1 MYVSP
6 PVRPRRP
13 GLRRW
18 AVSLAATAL
27 SVYAL
32 DASATAAGVLLAA
45 SGLLDGLG
53 HRTAVALLVASY
65 AVWGLGLRAGVRA
78 NSALLAATGT
88 STNALSKAA
97 HDLTRRH
104 TGSDRAARLASVA
117 GYAGLELIK
126 EVPYYCGAFG
136 AALISDSITS
146 ANALVF
152 LAGANLG
159 AAAYEY
165 GLARLTGL
173 LLRRRRRAIGS
184 GEVRTVR
191 ARGG

>member
-1 MYVSP
+1 MYVSS
-6 PVRPRRP
+6 RGGP

-32 DASATAAGVLLAA
+32 DASATAAGVLLVA

-53 HRTAVALLVASY
+53 HRSTVGFLVVSY

-78 NSALLAATGT
+78 NWALLATTGT

-97 HDLTRRH
+97 HDLTARRT
-104 TGSDRAARLASVA
+104 TGVRAARLASAA
-117 GYAGLELIK
+117 GYLGLELIK
-126 EVPYYCGAFG
+126 EVPYYLGAFG

-146 ANALVF
+146 TGALVF
-152 LAGANLG
+152 LGGANLG

-165 GLARLTGL
+165 GLARLIGL
-173 LLRRRRRAIGS
+173 LLRRRRR
-184 GEVRTVR
+184 VRAVC